1 MATAS
6 STTKE
11 NVLKPCEVESCQRI
25 SATLCNHCN
34 KNVCRHH
41 FVEHADQLVQELHPL
56 ADHIN
61 ELGEKISSF
70 DVKDYK
76 QKLLDKLTQWRDK
89 TIKNTNALYE
99 MKKQKLDLLF
109 QENEETFTSRTTSH
123 LEIVDTLKNE
133 TTTFIKED
141 DVTSEQ
147 LKILKQKLH
156 ELKDNIN
163 KTHTDLIRCDIK
175 PSLINYASVL
185 TYSTTDNDMYGG
197 TLLSTDYQMKLN
209 TFYGNAIQKWELI
222 YKATIDGFHSKDF
235 HRCSDNRG
243 PTMTIIQSKN
253 GNYLFGGYTEISWT
267 CDNTYKKDPNAFLFT
282 LRNPHDIQP
291 TKFTLKSKTDNAIGH
306 AKTVGPYFGGVVKD
320 KEHFIDIRIFSNA
333 NINQTSESSF
343 PSSYIDTT
351 GKGETLFTGE
361 KKFMVEEIEVYKRLV
376 E

>member
-11 NVLKPCEVESCQRI
+11 NVLKPCEIESCERI
-25 SATLCNHCN
+25 SAAICCHCN
-34 KNVCRHH
+34 KTVCRRH

-70 DVKDYK
+70 DVKEYK
-76 QKLLDKLTQWRDK
+76 QKLLDKLTEWRDE

-109 QENEETFTSRTTSH
+109 QMNDEIFASRTADH
-123 LEIVDTLKNE
+123 LEIADKLKNE

-141 DVTSEQ
+141 DVTSGQ
-147 LKILKQKLH
+147 LNILKRKLH

-163 KTHTDLIRCDIK
+163 NTHTDLIRCDVK
-175 PSLINYASVL
+175 PLLINYASVL
-185 TYSTTDNDMYGG
+185 IYSTTNSDMYGG
-197 TLLSTDYQMKLN
+197 TLLCTDYQMKLN
-209 TFYGNAIQKWELI
+209 DFYGNAIQKWELI
-222 YKATIDGFHSKDF
+222 YKATIDGFHSEDF

-267 CDNTYKKDPNAFLFT
+267 CDNKYKKDPNAFIFT

-291 TKFTLKSKTDNAIGH
+291 TKFTLKSKTGNAIGH
-306 AKTVGPYFGGVVKD
+306 AKTTGSYFGGVVKD
-320 KEHFIDIRIFSNA
+320 KEHLVDIWIASNA
-333 NINQTSESSF
+333 DINQGSSSSF